1 MKYEKYKDLYTQ
13 FLISEKNLS
22 RNSVNNYLVDLDQF
36 FYTED
41 TKVRDLNAKIKL
53 YIINLRKK
61 NLKTSSINRKISALK
76 NFLKFLHTEKIIEQ
90 IDFKEFESLSN
101 LKKKFQKLYQKLQME
116 QIFINL
122 YNSKQ
127 TNKELYILVLKLIY
141 LSGLRISEAL
151 NLKWSDINYQDN
163 SIYVYGKGSKERK
176 VFIIKDYLDNLKNLG
191 KKNQFIFVLNNKK
204 ISARSVN
211 KFLENCYNDSII
223 KDKLSSHVFRHSF
236 ATTML
241 ENNAD
246 IRHIQKLLGHS
257 SISTTEIY
265 TKVAKSMK
273 KRVLDSYHPLKNKL

>member
-22 RNSVNNYLVDLDQF
+22 RNSVNNYLIDLDQF
-36 FYTED
+36 FIIED
-41 TKVRDLNAKIKL
+41 TKVSDLNAKIKF
-53 YIINLRKK
+53 YITSLRKK
-61 NLKTSSINRKISALK
+61 NLKISSINRKISSLK
-76 NFLKFLHTEKIIEQ
+76 NFLKFLHTEKIVDQ

-101 LKKKFQKLYQKLQME
+101 FKKIPKAIPKLQME

-122 YNSKQ
+122 YNSKLA
-127 TNKELYILVLKLIY
+127 NKELYISVLKLIY

-176 VFIIKDYLDNLKNLG
+176 VYIIKDFLDYLKNFD
-191 KKNQFIFVLNNKK
+191 KKNKFLFMLNNKK

-223 KDKLSSHVFRHSF
+223 NYKLSSHVFRHSF

>member
-1 MKYEKYKDLYTQ
+1 MKFEKYKDLYTQ

-22 RNSVNNYLVDLDQF
+22 KNSLNNYLVDLDQF
-36 FYTED
+36 FFD
-41 TKVRDLNAKIKL
+41 QDSNSSNINIKIKT
-53 YIINLRKK
+53 YIAQLRKR
-61 NLKTSSINRKISALK
+61 NLKTSSVNRKISTLK
-76 NFLKFLHTEKIIEQ
+76 NYLKFLHTEKIIDQ
-90 IDFKEFESLSN
+90 IDFQEFESLSTV
-101 LKKKFQKLYQKLQME
+101 KKIPKAISKSQME
-116 QIFINL
+116 QIFEDL
-122 YNSKQ
+122 KKSEH
-127 TNKELYILVLKLIY
+127 TNAQLYILILKLIY

-151 NLKWSDINYQDN
+151 NLKWSDINHQDN

-176 VFIIKDYLDNLKNLG
+176 VFIINDYLVQLKNLE
-191 KKNQFIFVLNNKK
+191 KNNQYIFTINKKK
-204 ISARSVN
+204 ISTRSVN
-211 KFLENCYNDSII
+211 KFLQNCYDNSLI
-223 KDKLSSHVFRHSF
+223 KNKLSSHIFRQSI

>member
-22 RNSVNNYLVDLDQF
+22 RNSVNNYLIDLDQF
-36 FYTED
+36 FFIED
-41 TKVRDLNAKIKL
+41 TKVSDLNSKIKS
-53 YIINLRKK
+53 YIVDLRKK

-76 NFLKFLHTEKIIEQ
+76 NFFKFLHTEKIIEQ
-90 IDFKEFESLSN
+90 IDFQEFESLSN
-101 LKKKFQKLYQKLQME
+101 IKKIPKAISKAQME

-151 NLKWSDINYQDN
+151 NLKWSDINHQDN
-163 SIYVYGKGSKERK
+163 SIYIYGKGSKERK
-176 VFIIKDYLDNLKNLG
+176 VYIIRDFLDHLKNLD
-191 KKNQFIFVLNNKK
+191 KKKQFVFTLNNKK

-211 KFLENCYNDSII
+211 KFLENCFNDSII

>member
-22 RNSVNNYLVDLDQF
+22 RNSVNNYLIDLDQF
-36 FYTED
+36 FFTED
-41 TKVRDLNAKIKL
+41 TKVYDLNAKIKSH
-53 YIINLRKK
+53 ITNLRLK
-61 NLKTSSINRKISALK
+61 NLKKSSINRKISVLK

-90 IDFKEFESLSN
+90 IDFQEFESLSN
-101 LKKKFQKLYQKLQME
+101 LKKIPKAISKTQME
-116 QIFINL
+116 KIFINL
-122 YNSKQ
+122 YNSKLA
-127 TNKELYILVLKLIY
+127 NKELYISILKLIY

-176 VFIIKDYLDNLKNLG
+176 VYIIKDLLDHLKNLD
-191 KKNQFIFVLNNKK
+191 KKNQFVFTLNSKK

-211 KFLENCYNDSII
+211 KFLENCFNDSII

-273 KRVLDSYHPLKNKL
+273 KRVLESYHPLKNKL

>member
-22 RNSVNNYLVDLDQF
+22 KNSLNNYLVDLDQF
-36 FYTED
+36 FFD
-41 TKVRDLNAKIKL
+41 QDSNSSNINIKIKT
-53 YIINLRKK
+53 YIAQLRKK
-61 NLKTSSINRKISALK
+61 NLKTSSVNRKISTLK
-76 NFLKFLHTEKIIEQ
+76 NYLKFLHTEKIIDQ
-90 IDFKEFESLSN
+90 IDFQEFESLSSV
-101 LKKKFQKLYQKLQME
+101 KKIPKAISKSQME
-116 QIFINL
+116 QIFEDL
-122 YNSKQ
+122 KKSKQ
-127 TNKELYILVLKLIY
+127 TNAVLYILILKLIY

-151 NLKWSDINYQDN
+151 NLKWSDINHQDN

-176 VFIIKDYLDNLKNLG
+176 VFIINDYLVQLKNLE
-191 KKNQFIFVLNNKK
+191 KNNQYIFTINKKK
-204 ISARSVN
+204 ISTRSVN
-211 KFLENCYNDSII
+211 KFLQNCYDNSLI
-223 KDKLSSHVFRHSF
+223 KNKLSSHIFRHSF

>member
-41 TKVRDLNAKIKL
+41 IKAIDLTAKIKS
-53 YIINLRKK
+53 YITNLRKK
-61 NLKTSSINRKISALK
+61 NLKISSINRKISTLK
-76 NFLKFLHTEKIIEQ
+76 NFLKFLQAEKIIGK
-90 IDFKEFESLSN
+90 IDFQEFESLSN
-101 LKKKFQKLYQKLQME
+101 LKKIPKAVPKLQME

-122 YNSKQ
+122 YNSKLA
-127 TNKELYILVLKLIY
+127 NKELYISVLKLIY

-151 NLKWSDINYQDN
+151 NLKWSDINHQDN
-163 SIYVYGKGSKERK
+163 SIYIYGKGSKEWK
-176 VFIIKDYLDNLKNLG
+176 VYIIKDFLELLKNLG
-191 KKNQFIFVLNNKK
+191 KKNQFVFVLNNKK
-204 ISARSVN
+204 ISTRSVN
-211 KFLENCYNDSII
+211 KFLENCHNDSII
-223 KDKLSSHVFRHSF
+223 KDKLSTHVFRHSF

>member
-22 RNSVNNYLVDLDQF
+22 KNSLNNYLVDLDQF
-36 FYTED
+36 FFD
-41 TKVRDLNAKIKL
+41 QNSNSSNINIKIKT
-53 YIINLRKK
+53 YIAQLRKR
-61 NLKTSSINRKISALK
+61 NLKTSSVNRKISTLK
-76 NFLKFLHTEKIIEQ
+76 NYLKFLHTEKIIDQ
-90 IDFKEFESLSN
+90 IDFQEFESLSSV
-101 LKKKFQKLYQKLQME
+101 KKIPKAISKSQME
-116 QIFINL
+116 QIFEDL
-122 YNSKQ
+122 KKSKQ
-127 TNKELYILVLKLIY
+127 TNAGLYILILKLIY

-151 NLKWSDINYQDN
+151 NLKWSDINHQDN

-176 VFIIKDYLDNLKNLG
+176 VFIINDYLVQLKNLE
-191 KKNQFIFVLNNKK
+191 KNNQYVFTINKQK
-204 ISARSVN
+204 ISTRSVN
-211 KFLENCYNDSII
+211 KFLQNCYENSLI
-223 KDKLSSHVFRHSF
+223 KNKLSSHIFRHSF

>member
-22 RNSVNNYLVDLDQF
+22 KNSLNNYLVDLDQF
-36 FYTED
+36 FFD
-41 TKVRDLNAKIKL
+41 QDSNSSNINIKIKT
-53 YIINLRKK
+53 YIAQLRKR
-61 NLKTSSINRKISALK
+61 NLKTSSVNRKISTLK
-76 NFLKFLHTEKIIEQ
+76 NYLKFLHTEKIIDQ
-90 IDFKEFESLSN
+90 IDFQEFESLSSV
-101 LKKKFQKLYQKLQME
+101 KKIPKAISKSQME
-116 QIFINL
+116 QIFEDL
-122 YNSKQ
+122 KKSKQ
-127 TNKELYILVLKLIY
+127 TNAGLYILILKLIY

-151 NLKWSDINYQDN
+151 NLKWSDINHQDN

-176 VFIIKDYLDNLKNLG
+176 VFIINDYLVQLKNLE
-191 KKNQFIFVLNNKK
+191 KNNQFVFTINKKK
-204 ISARSVN
+204 ISTRSVN
-211 KFLENCYNDSII
+211 KFLQNCYNNSLI
-223 KDKLSSHVFRHSF
+223 KNKLSSHIFRHSF

-257 SISTTEIY
+257 SISTTEVY

>member
-22 RNSVNNYLVDLDQF
+22 KNSLNNYLVDLDQF
-36 FYTED
+36 FFD
-41 TKVRDLNAKIKL
+41 QDSNSSNINIKIKT
-53 YIINLRKK
+53 YIARLRKR
-61 NLKTSSINRKISALK
+61 NLKTSSVNRKISTLK
-76 NFLKFLHTEKIIEQ
+76 NYLKFLHTEKIIEQ
-90 IDFKEFESLSN
+90 IDFQEFESLSSI
-101 LKKKFQKLYQKLQME
+101 KKIPKAISKSQME
-116 QIFINL
+116 QIFEDL
-122 YNSKQ
+122 KKSKQ
-127 TNKELYILVLKLIY
+127 TNAGLYILILKLIY

-176 VFIIKDYLDNLKNLG
+176 VFIINDYLVQLKNLE
-191 KKNQFIFVLNNKK
+191 KNNQFVFTINKKK
-204 ISARSVN
+204 ISTRSVN
-211 KFLENCYNDSII
+211 KFLQNCYDNSLI
-223 KDKLSSHVFRHSF
+223 KNKLSSHIFRHSF

-246 IRHIQKLLGHS
+246 IRHIQKLLGHT

>member
-36 FYTED
+36 FSTED
-41 TKVRDLNAKIKL
+41 IKESDLTAKIKL
-53 YIINLRKK
+53 FITNLRKK
-61 NLKTSSINRKISALK
+61 NLEISSINRKISTLK
-76 NFLKFLHTEKIIEQ
+76 NFLKFLQTEKIITK
-90 IDFKEFESLSN
+90 IDFQEFESLSN
-101 LKKKFQKLYQKLQME
+101 LKKIPKAISKLQME

-151 NLKWSDINYQDN
+151 NLKWSDINHQDS
-163 SIYVYGKGSKERK
+163 SIYIYGKGSKERK
-176 VFIIKDYLDNLKNLG
+176 VFIIKDFLELLKNLG
-191 KKNQFIFVLNNKK
+191 KKNQFVFALNNKK

-211 KFLENCYNDSII
+211 KFLENSYNDSII

>member
-22 RNSVNNYLVDLDQF
+22 RISVNNYLVDLEQF
-36 FYTED
+36 FFTED
-41 TKVRDLNAKIKL
+41 SKVTNLNTKIKS

-61 NLKTSSINRKISALK
+61 DLKTSSINRKISALK

-90 IDFKEFESLSN
+90 IDFQEFESLSN
-101 LKKKFQKLYQKLQME
+101 LKKIPKAISKTQME
-116 QIFINL
+116 KIFINL

-127 TNKELYILVLKLIY
+127 INKELYILVLKLIY

-151 NLKWSDINYQDN
+151 NLKWSDINHKDN

-176 VFIIKDYLDNLKNLG
+176 VYIIKDLLDHLNNLD
-191 KKNQFIFVLNNKK
+191 KKNQFVFTLNSKK

-211 KFLENCYNDSII
+211 KFLENCFNDSII

-273 KRVLDSYHPLKNKL
+273 KRILDSYHPLKNKL

>member
-22 RNSVNNYLVDLDQF
+22 KNSLNNYLVDLDQF
-36 FYTED
+36 FFD
-41 TKVRDLNAKIKL
+41 QDSNSSNINIKIKT
-53 YIINLRKK
+53 YIAQLRKR
-61 NLKTSSINRKISALK
+61 NLKTSSVNRKISTLK
-76 NFLKFLHTEKIIEQ
+76 NYLKFLHTEKIIDQ
-90 IDFKEFESLSN
+90 IDFQEFESLPSV
-101 LKKKFQKLYQKLQME
+101 KKIPKAISKSQME
-116 QIFINL
+116 QIFEDL
-122 YNSKQ
+122 KKSKQ
-127 TNKELYILVLKLIY
+127 TNAGLYILILKLIY

-151 NLKWSDINYQDN
+151 NLKWSDINHQDN

-176 VFIIKDYLDNLKNLG
+176 VFIINDYLVQLKNLE
-191 KKNQFIFVLNNKK
+191 KNNQYIFTINKKK
-204 ISARSVN
+204 ISTRSVN
-211 KFLENCYNDSII
+211 KFLQNCYDNSLI
-223 KDKLSSHVFRHSF
+223 KNKLSSHIFRHSF

>member
-22 RNSVNNYLVDLDQF
+22 KNSLNNYLVDLDQF
-36 FYTED
+36 FLD
-41 TKVRDLNAKIKL
+41 QVSNSSNINIKIKT
-53 YIINLRKK
+53 YIAQLRKK
-61 NLKTSSINRKISALK
+61 NLKTSSVNRKISTLK
-76 NFLKFLHTEKIIEQ
+76 NYLKFLHTEKIIDQ
-90 IDFKEFESLSN
+90 IDFQEFESLSSV
-101 LKKKFQKLYQKLQME
+101 KKIPKAISKSQME
-116 QIFINL
+116 QIFEDL
-122 YNSKQ
+122 RKSKQ
-127 TNKELYILVLKLIY
+127 TNSRLYILILKLIY

-151 NLKWSDINYQDN
+151 NLKWSDINHQDN

-176 VFIIKDYLDNLKNLG
+176 VFIIKDYLVQLKNLE
-191 KKNQFIFVLNNKK
+191 KNNQYIFTINKKK
-204 ISARSVN
+204 ISTRSVN
-211 KFLENCYNDSII
+211 KFLQNCYDNSLI
-223 KDKLSSHVFRHSF
+223 KNKLSSHIFRHSF

>member
-22 RNSVNNYLVDLDQF
+22 KNSLNNYLVDLDQF
-36 FYTED
+36 FFDQDSD
-41 TKVRDLNAKIKL
+41 TSNINIKIKT
-53 YIINLRKK
+53 YIAQLRKR
-61 NLKTSSINRKISALK
+61 NLKTSSVNRKISTLK
-76 NFLKFLHTEKIIEQ
+76 NYLKFLHTEKIIDQ
-90 IDFKEFESLSN
+90 IDFQEFESLSSV
-101 LKKKFQKLYQKLQME
+101 KKIPKAISKSQME
-116 QIFINL
+116 QIFEDL
-122 YNSKQ
+122 KKSKQ
-127 TNKELYILVLKLIY
+127 TNAVLYILILKLIY

-151 NLKWSDINYQDN
+151 NLKWSDINHQDN

-176 VFIIKDYLDNLKNLG
+176 VFIINDYLVQLKNLE
-191 KKNQFIFVLNNKK
+191 KNNQYTFTINQKK
-204 ISARSVN
+204 ISTRSVN
-211 KFLENCYNDSII
+211 KFLQNCYDNSLI
-223 KDKLSSHVFRHSF
+223 KNKLSSHIFRHSF

>member
-22 RNSVNNYLVDLDQF
+22 KNSINNYLVDLDQF
-36 FYTED
+36 FFD
-41 TKVRDLNAKIKL
+41 QDLNSSNINIKIKT
-53 YIINLRKK
+53 YIAQLRKK
-61 NLKTSSINRKISALK
+61 NLKTSSVNRKISTLK
-76 NFLKFLHTEKIIEQ
+76 NYLKFLHTEKIIDQ
-90 IDFKEFESLSN
+90 IDFQEFESLSSV
-101 LKKKFQKLYQKLQME
+101 KKIPKAVSKSQME
-116 QIFINL
+116 QIFEDL
-122 YNSKQ
+122 KKSKQ
-127 TNKELYILVLKLIY
+127 TNAGLYILILKLIY

-151 NLKWSDINYQDN
+151 NLKWSDINHQDN

-176 VFIIKDYLDNLKNLG
+176 VFIINDYLVQLKNLE
-191 KKNQFIFVLNNKK
+191 KNNQYIFTINKKK
-204 ISARSVN
+204 ISTRSVN
-211 KFLENCYNDSII
+211 KFLQNCYDNSLI
-223 KDKLSSHVFRHSF
+223 KNKLSSHIFRHSF

-246 IRHIQKLLGHS
+246 IRHIQKLLGHT